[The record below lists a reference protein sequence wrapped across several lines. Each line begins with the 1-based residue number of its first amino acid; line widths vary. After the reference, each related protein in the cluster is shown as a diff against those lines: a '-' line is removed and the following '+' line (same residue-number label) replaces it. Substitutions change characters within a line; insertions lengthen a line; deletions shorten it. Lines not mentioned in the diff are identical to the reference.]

1 MAAFVSSAGV
11 EIGDLDIADLPVQHF
26 IRRNGRLDAAALDR
40 NGEAFLPAQ
49 DRQRHE
55 GPLLAA
61 HLCARPCHAEVK
73 RFFAL
78 DLGDDIAG
86 EQSGLL
92 RRAVGGHGLNS
103 HSAEFFL
110 RGDGHADADI
120 GVPHLLIVAALFLG
134 GQVIAP
140 AVAAQRIRPSVPF

>member
-1 MAAFVSSAGV
+1 M
-11 EIGDLDIADLPVQHF
+11 L
-26 IRRNGRLDAAALDR
+26 RALDR

-92 RRAVGGHGLNS
+92 AG
-103 HSAEFFL
+103 
-110 RGDGHADADI
+110 
-120 GVPHLLIVAALFLG
+120 P
-134 GQVIAP
+134 P
-140 AVAAQRIRPSVPF
+140 AVTASIRIPPSSSCAVMVTPMPT